1 MRRSRVASKEAEP
14 ASPHFLLFLCLFLQG
29 EDGGRG
35 GGRGGGGGGGG
46 RRRRTGSEGEDGAA
60 SWGSGCQS
68 SGLNCLAVLLLQVDM
83 DEDTE
88 YEEEE
93 EIPEGEDGQSRVCS
107 GDDEDDDEGPS
118 SHQLFITYIVLF
130 LSLISSC
137 SGDSVT
143 HSDPPAH
150 PTPPLAPA
158 PLRRRSPVED
168 G

>member
-1 MRRSRVASKEAEP
+1 MRWSRVASREAEP
-14 ASPHFLLFLCLFLQG
+14 ASPHFLLFLRSFLQG

-68 SGLNCLAVLLLQVDM
+68 SSLNCLAVLLLQVDM

-88 YEEEE
+88 YEEEEE

-118 SHQLFITYIVLF
+118 SHQRFITYIVLF

-150 PTPPLAPA
+150 PTPLAPA

>member
-1 MRRSRVASKEAEP
+1 ME
-14 ASPHFLLFLCLFLQG
+14 
-29 EDGGRG
+29 
-35 GGRGGGGGGGG
+35 GGGGEQEVKV
-46 RRRRTGSEGEDGAA
+46 RTEPRVGCSEG
-60 SWGSGCQS
+60 QS
-68 SGLNCLAVLLLQVDM
+68 FGLTVLLLQVDM

-107 GDDEDDDEGPS
+107 GDDEDDDEGS
-118 SHQLFITYIVLF
+118 SSRQLFLTYIVLF
-130 LSLISSC
+130 LSLTSSC